1 MGDPQHPNQ
10 KYAEIDLGI
19 AVAHLCYAAKQQGLS
34 TCIMGAFD
42 KKMLLEGLGITE
54 EKRVRLV
61 LSVGYAANDQLR
73 TKKRKPLEQ
82 INLNCSCVGLVENR
96 LRALQT
102 MLRELKKKHPKGD
115 ITLTCS
121 RMLEKYQS
129 QTPKTP
135 YLGILMWWLQK
146 HMSKG

>member
-1 MGDPQHPNQ
+1 M
-10 KYAEIDLGI
+10 YCSAT
-19 AVAHLCYAAKQQGLS
+19 QGLS

-82 INLNCSCVGLVENR
+82 IM
-96 LRALQT
+96 T
-102 MLRELKKKHPKGD
+102 YID
-115 ITLTCS
+115 
-121 RMLEKYQS
+121 
-129 QTPKTP
+129 
-135 YLGILMWWLQK
+135 
-146 HMSKG
+146 